1 MAHGRSDA
9 EFIRETRNVARFFS
23 EQRAIAWVALIAV
36 VAWGTYGYVNMPK
49 RKDPNIPVRIALAVT
64 EWPGVGAEKVE
75 QLVTRPIEETIAENS
90 RIHPASPSSFGI
102 KSLSLPGV
110 SIVQIQLD
118 EAVDD
123 VRREFSDINLKL
135 NALNPQL
142 PQGAGPVQFNSDF
155 GETAA
160 LMLTVAN
167 PPETPV
173 AIALRAD
180 AIRRLLTEIRSR
192 APPGPRVAV
201 VVCYAALVSPAIPS
215 RNRDLLARF
224 LVKRGLARDVR
235 PLAGPSFAG
244 LDFQTDLDA
253 AALSA
258 AIRRF
263 AREVLGAPSI
273 HPDAWAPAIIRDPA
287 ETEARL
293 AKVAGPRYTYRQL
306 DDATDLIQRALS
318 RVPFASTVS
327 RSGVLSE
334 QVTLEYSQAKLAAYG
349 VQPSNLKNILG
360 ARNITLAGGLL
371 TVDNL
376 NVTVDPSGEFKN
388 AREIGGVIITRD
400 ANGNA
405 VYLRDLVDTVRSY
418 QSPPSYLNYYTW
430 KDAGGQWHR
439 SPAITLSVQMR
450 SSEQIALFGRA
461 VDAALAEVAP
471 QLPPDL
477 ILARTSDQPRQ
488 VKENIDLFMTAL
500 YEAILLVV
508 LISLIGFWE
517 WRSALLIALSIP
529 ITLAMTFGAAFTL
542 GIELQ
547 QVSIATLIIALG
559 LLVDDPVVAG
569 DAIKRELGTGQ
580 PRAIAAW
587 LGPTKI
593 AQAILF
599 ATVTNIVAYLPYLL
613 LTGTTGDFLYSLPVV
628 MTCALVSSRLASMTF
643 VPLLGYYLLRTPK
656 RLDPPIEERRRRGFT
671 GVYYRIGVKVLKHRW
686 ISFLV
691 SLLFLAGGGA
701 IFARLPTSF
710 FPEDVQY
717 LSYIDLWLPNN
728 VSFAR
733 TDDLAQ
739 RATDIVREVAAEY
752 AAQHPGRDGQ
762 ARPVLKSVTTFVG
775 GGAPRFWYS
784 LTPEQ
789 RQNNYAQLVV
799 EVEDK
804 FDTPPLVAR
813 LQTAIAAKLDGAR
826 ADVRQLETNAVGIPV
841 QIRLSTGA
849 GVDPERSQA
858 NLAELRRLGDR
869 LTAIVR
875 DVPVAAGVRDDWGE
889 ESFVVKLAVD
899 PDRANLAGVT
909 NQDVAGSAAA
919 GISGTQV
926 AVLREGDKQIPVV
939 ARLRLDERANLS
951 DVQNLYVYSAQ
962 STQKAPLGLVASVHT
977 TLETQRIR
985 RMDHY
990 RTITVEGFPAPGF
1003 YPSEVMRAARP
1014 ALAAF
1019 TQGLPPGF
1027 QVTVSG
1033 AEAKQRHGFK
1043 ELAILLAISVAAI
1056 FIALV
1061 VQFNHAAKPLLV
1073 FAAVPYGATGA
1084 IAALWVMGAPFS
1096 FMAFLGITSLVGV
1109 IVSHVIVLFDFIEEN
1124 RVRGEPLQDSLLDA
1138 GIVRLRPVM
1147 ITVLATM
1154 FALVPLAVHGGPLWR
1169 PLCFAQIGGLALAT
1183 FIELLLVKVFYV
1195 IFVLDLKIVKWDA
1208 EPGAGG
1214 AEPVA
1219 SGTPG

>member
-1 MAHGRSDA
+1 MTHGRSDA
-9 EFIRETRNVARFFS
+9 EFIHDTHNVARFFT
-23 EQRAIAWVALIAV
+23 ERRAIAWVALVAV
-36 VAWGTYGYVNMPK
+36 VAWGIYGYVNMPK
-49 RKDPNIPVRIALAVT
+49 RKDPDIPVRIALVVT
-64 EWPGVGAEKVE
+64 QWPGVSAEKVE
-75 QLVTRPIEETIAENS
+75 QLVTRPIEEKIAENT
-90 RIHPASPSSFGI
+90 RIHPPTASDFGI

-118 EAVDD
+118 ESVND
-123 VRREFSDINLKL
+123 VRKEFSDINLKL
-135 NALNPQL
+135 NALNSQL
-142 PQGAGPVQFNSDF
+142 PQGAGPIQFNSDF

-160 LMLTVAN
+160 LMLTVAS
-167 PPETPV
+167 PPETLV

-180 AIRRLLTEIRSR
+180 AIRRALTEIRSR

-201 VVCYAALVSPAIPS
+201 VVCYSGLVGAAIP
-215 RNRDLLARF
+215 AREGERVGRY
-224 LVKRGLARDVR
+224 LVAQGLARDVR
-235 PLAGPSFAG
+235 PIQGPGYAG
-244 LDFQTDLDA
+244 LDVQTDLDDAALA
-253 AALSA
+253 AA
-258 AIRRF
+258 IGRY
-263 AREVLGAPSI
+263 ARDVLGAPSI

-287 ETEARL
+287 DTEAKL
-293 AKVAGPRYTYRQL
+293 TAVAGPRYTYREL
-306 DDATDLIQRALS
+306 DDATDLIQRALE
-318 RVPFASTVS
+318 RVPLAATVS
-327 RSGVLSE
+327 RSGVLDE

-360 ARNITLAGGLL
+360 ARNITLAGGVL

-405 VYLRDLVDTVRSY
+405 VYLRDLVDIVRSY

-430 KDAGGQWHR
+430 KDASGAWHR

-450 SSEQIALFGRA
+450 SSEQIAQFGQSI
-461 VDAALAEVAP
+461 DATLAELAL

-488 VKENIDLFMTAL
+488 VSENIDLFMTAL
-500 YEAILLVV
+500 YEAIILVV
-508 LISLIGFWE
+508 VISLIGFWE

-529 ITLAMTFGAAFTL
+529 TTLAMTFGAAYTL

-569 DAIKRELGTGQ
+569 DAIKRELGAGQ
-580 PRAIAAW
+580 PRSVAAW

-613 LTGTTGDFLYSLPVV
+613 LNGTTGDFLYSLPVV

-656 RLDPPIEERRRRGFT
+656 RLDPPIEERRKHGFT
-671 GVYYRIGVKVLKHRW
+671 GLYYRVGVKILKHRW

-691 SLLFLAGGGA
+691 SLVFLVAGGVM
-701 IFARLPTSF
+701 FARLPTSF

-717 LSYIDLWLPNN
+717 ISYIDLWLPNN

-733 TDDLAQ
+733 TDDVAR
-739 RATDIVREVAAEY
+739 RATQIVREVTSEY
-752 AAQHPGRDGQ
+752 AAEHPGRDGKP
-762 ARPVLKSVTTFVG
+762 RPVLKSVTTFVG

-789 RQNNYAQLVV
+789 RQNNYAQLVI
-799 EVEDK
+799 EVTDK
-804 FDTPPLVAR
+804 FDTPPLTAR
-813 LQTAIAAKLDGAR
+813 LRDAIATRLDGAR
-826 ADVRQLETNAVGIPV
+826 ADVRQLETNAVGIPI

-849 GVDPERSQA
+849 GVDPQRSLA

-869 LTAIVR
+869 LTAILR
-875 DVPVAAGVRDDWGE
+875 DVPIATGVRDDWGE

-899 PDRANLAGVT
+899 PDRANLAGIT
-909 NQDVAGSAAA
+909 NQDVAGSASG

-926 AVLREGDKQIPVV
+926 TVLREGDKQIPVV
-939 ARLRLDERANLS
+939 ARLRLGERANLS
-951 DVQNLYVYSAQ
+951 DVENLYVYSAQ
-962 STQKAPLGLVASVHT
+962 GTQNAPLGLVASVHT

-990 RTITVEGFPAPGF
+990 RTITVEGFPSDGF
-1003 YPSEVMRAARP
+1003 YPSEVMRSVRP
-1014 ALAAF
+1014 ALTAF
-1019 TQGLPPGF
+1019 TRSLPPGF

-1033 AEAKQRHGFK
+1033 AEAKQKHGFRQ
-1043 ELAILLAISVAAI
+1043 LGILLGISVAAI

-1061 VQFNHAAKPLLV
+1061 IQFNHAAKPLLV
-1073 FAAVPYGATGA
+1073 FAAVPYGAVGA
-1084 IAALWVMGAPFS
+1084 ITALWLMGAPFS

-1124 RVRGEPLQDSLLDA
+1124 RLRGEPLQDSLLDA

-1154 FALVPLAVHGGPLWR
+1154 FALVPLAIHGGPLWQ

-1208 EPGAGG
+1208 KPAAGVAAPAVAGSPG
-1214 AEPVA
+1214 
-1219 SGTPG
+1219 

>member
-1 MAHGRSDA
+1 MTYGRSDA
-9 EFIRETRNVARFFS
+9 EYIRETRNVARFFT
-23 EQRAIAWVALIAV
+23 ERRAIAWVALVAV
-36 VAWGTYGYVNMPK
+36 VAWGIYGYLNMPK
-49 RKDPNIPVRIALAVT
+49 RKDPDIPVRIALAVT
-64 EWPGVGAEKVE
+64 NWPGVSAEKVE
-75 QLVTRPIEETIAENS
+75 QLVTRPIEERIAENTS
-90 RIHPASPSSFGI
+90 IHPPSASSFGI
-102 KSLSLPGV
+102 KSISLPGV

-118 EAVDD
+118 ESVTD
-123 VRREFSDINLKL
+123 VRKEFSDINLKL
-135 NALNPQL
+135 NALNSQL
-142 PQGAGPVQFNSDF
+142 PQGAGPIQFNSDF

-160 LMLTVAN
+160 LMLTVAS

-173 AIALRAD
+173 AIDLRAD
-180 AIRRLLTEIRSR
+180 AIRRVLSEVRSG
-192 APPGPRVAV
+192 AQSGPRVSV
-201 VVCYAALVSPAIPS
+201 VVCYSGQLSGAIPV
-215 RNRDLLARF
+215 RGRDLVARY
-224 LVKRGLARDVR
+224 LVAHGLARDVR
-235 PLAGPSFAG
+235 PIQGPGFAG
-244 LDFQTDLDA
+244 LDIQTDLDDA
-253 AALSA
+253 TLAK
-258 AIRRF
+258 AIEKV
-263 AREVLGAPSI
+263 AYDVLGAPRI

-287 ETEARL
+287 ETEAKLL
-293 AKVAGPRYTYRQL
+293 AVAGPRYSYREL
-306 DDATDLIQRALS
+306 DDATDLIQRALE
-318 RVPFASTVS
+318 RVPLVSTVS
-327 RSGVLSE
+327 RSGVLNE
-334 QVTLEYSQAKLAAYG
+334 QVTLEYSQARLAAYG
-349 VQPSNLKNILG
+349 LQPSNLKNILA
-360 ARNITLAGGLL
+360 ARNITAAGGLL

-388 AREIGGVIITRD
+388 AGEIGGVIISRD

-405 VYLRDLVDTVRSY
+405 VYLRDLVDVVRSY

-430 KDAGGQWHR
+430 KDARGTWHR

-450 SSEQIALFGRA
+450 SSEQIAEFGRE
-461 VDAALAEVAP
+461 VDATLAVLGP

-488 VKENIDLFMTAL
+488 VRENIDLFMTAL
-500 YEAILLVV
+500 YEAIILVV
-508 LISLIGFWE
+508 AISLVGFWE

-529 ITLAMTFGAAFTL
+529 TTLAMTFGAAYTL

-569 DAIKRELGTGQ
+569 DAIKRELGAGQ
-580 PRAIAAW
+580 PRGVSAW

-628 MTCALVSSRLASMTF
+628 MTCALVSSRLVSMTF

-656 RLDPPIEERRRRGFT
+656 QLDPPIEERRRRGFT
-671 GVYYRIGVKVLKHRW
+671 GVYYRVGVKVLKHRW
-686 ISFLV
+686 ISLMV
-691 SLLFLAGGGA
+691 SLLFLAGGAA

-733 TDDLAQ
+733 TDELAQ
-739 RATDIVREVAAEY
+739 RATDIVRQVAAQY
-752 AAQHPGRDGQ
+752 AAEHPGRDGKP
-762 ARPVLKSVTTFVG
+762 RPVLKSVTTFVG

-789 RQNNYAQLVV
+789 RQDNYAQLVV

-804 FDTPPLVAR
+804 FDTPPLVAKLR
-813 LQTAIAAKLDGAR
+813 SAIAAKLDGAR
-826 ADVRQLETNAVGIPV
+826 ADVRQLETNAVGIPI

-849 GVDPERSQA
+849 GVDPRRSQA

-869 LTAIVR
+869 LTAILS
-875 DVPVAAGVRDDWGE
+875 DVPVATGVRDDWGE

-899 PDRANLAGVT
+899 PDRANLAGIT

-926 AVLREGDKQIPVV
+926 GTLRQGDKQIPIV
-939 ARLRLDERANLS
+939 AQLRFDERANLS
-951 DVQNLYVYSAQ
+951 DVENLYVYSAQ
-962 STQKAPLGLVASVHT
+962 GTQNVPLGLVASVRT

-985 RMDHY
+985 RMDHF
-990 RTITVEGFPAPGF
+990 RTITVEGFASEGY
-1003 YPSEVMRAARP
+1003 YPSEVMKRVRP
-1014 ALAAF
+1014 ALTAF
-1019 TQGLPPGF
+1019 THSLPAGF

-1033 AEAKQRHGFK
+1033 AEAKQKHGFK
-1043 ELAILLAISVAAI
+1043 QLGILLGISVAAI

-1061 VQFNHAAKPLLV
+1061 IQFNHAAKPLLV
-1073 FAAVPYGATGA
+1073 FAAVPYGAVGA
-1084 IAALWVMGAPFS
+1084 ITALWIMGAPFS
-1096 FMAFLGITSLVGV
+1096 FMAFLGIASLVGV

-1138 GIVRLRPVM
+1138 GIVRLRPVA

-1154 FALVPLAVHGGPLWR
+1154 FALIPLAIHGGPLWQ
-1169 PLCFAQIGGLALAT
+1169 PLCYAQIGGLALAT

-1208 EPGAGG
+1208 KPAAGD
-1214 AEPVA
+1214 AAPA
-1219 SGTPG
+1219 S

>member
-1 MAHGRSDA
+1 MTHGRSDA
-9 EFIRETRNVARFFS
+9 ELVRDTHNVARFFT
-23 EQRAIAWVALIAV
+23 EQRAIAWVVLVAV
-36 VAWGTYGYVNMPK
+36 LAWGIYGYVNMPK
-49 RKDPNIPVRIALAVT
+49 RKDPNIPVRLALAVT
-64 EWPGVGAEKVE
+64 NWPGVSAEKVE
-75 QLVTRPIEETIAENS
+75 QLVTRPIEERIAES
-90 RIHPASPSSFGI
+90 TRIHPASASAFGI

-110 SIVQIQLD
+110 SIIQIQLD

-123 VRREFSDINLKL
+123 VRKEFSDINLKL
-135 NALNPQL
+135 NALNAQL
-142 PQGAGPVQFNSDF
+142 PQGAGPIQFNSDF

-160 LMLTVAN
+160 LMLTVAS

-173 AIALRAD
+173 GIALRAD
-180 AIRRLLTEIRSR
+180 EIRRRLTEVRSR

-201 VVCYAALVSPAIPS
+201 VVSYAALVSPAVPS
-215 RNRDLLARF
+215 RASDLLARY
-224 LVKRGLARDVR
+224 LVARGLARDVR
-235 PLAGPSFAG
+235 PIEGPGFAG
-244 LDFQTDLDA
+244 LDIQTGLDDA
-253 AALSA
+253 AVSA
-258 AIRRF
+258 AIAQFSRD
-263 AREVLGAPSI
+263 VLGAPTI
-273 HPDAWAPAIIRDPA
+273 HPDAWAPALIRDPA
-287 ETEARL
+287 ETEAKL
-293 AKVAGPRYTYRQL
+293 TAVAGPRYTYREL
-306 DDATDLIQRALS
+306 DDATASIQRALE
-318 RVPFASTVS
+318 RVPLASTVS
-327 RSGVLSE
+327 RSGVLNE
-334 QVTLEYSQAKLAAYG
+334 QVTLEYSQAQLAAYG
-349 VQPSNLKNILG
+349 VQPSTLKNILG
-360 ARNITLAGGLL
+360 ARNITAAGGVL

-376 NVTVDPSGEFKN
+376 NVTVDPSGEFKG
-388 AREIGGVIITRD
+388 AQEIGGVIITRD

-405 VYLRDLVDTVRSY
+405 VYLRDLVDIVRSY

-430 KDAGGQWHR
+430 QDSAGKWHR

-450 SSEQIALFGRA
+450 SSKQIAEFGRA
-461 VDAALAEVAP
+461 VDAALAGLAAE
-471 QLPPDL
+471 LPPDL
-477 ILARTSDQPRQ
+477 VVARTSDQPRQ
-488 VKENIDLFMTAL
+488 VRENIDLFMTAL
-500 YEAILLVV
+500 YEAIILVV
-508 LISLIGFWE
+508 LISLVGFWE

-569 DAIKRELGTGQ
+569 DAIKRELGAGQ
-580 PRAIAAW
+580 SRAHAAW

-599 ATVTNIVAYLPYLL
+599 ATVTNIVAYLPFLL

-628 MTCALVSSRLASMTF
+628 MTCALVASRLASMTF

-671 GVYYRIGVKVLKHRW
+671 GVYYRVGVKVLKHRW
-686 ISFLV
+686 ISLAV
-691 SLLFLAGGGA
+691 SLVFLAGGGA

-733 TDDLAQ
+733 TDELAQ
-739 RATDIVREVAAEY
+739 RATGIVRDVAAEY
-752 AAQHPGRDGQ
+752 AAEQPGQDGKP
-762 ARPVLKSVTTFVG
+762 RPILKSVTAFVG

-813 LQTAIAAKLDGAR
+813 LRTAIAARLDGAR
-826 ADVRQLETNAVGIPV
+826 ADVRQLETNAVGIPI

-849 GVDPERSQA
+849 DSNPQHSQA
-858 NLAELRRLGDR
+858 NLAELRRLGER
-869 LTAIVR
+869 LTTIVR
-875 DVPVAAGVRDDWGE
+875 DVPIATGVRDDWGE

-899 PDRANLAGVT
+899 SDRANLAGIT

-919 GISGTQV
+919 GISGSQV

-939 ARLRLDERANLS
+939 ARLRIDERATLS
-951 DVQNLYVYSAQ
+951 DVENLYVYSA
-962 STQKAPLGLVASVHT
+962 SGTQNAPLGLVASVHT
-977 TLETQRIR
+977 DLETQRIR

-990 RTITVEGFPAPGF
+990 RTITVEGFPAGDL
-1003 YPSEVMRAARP
+1003 YPSEVMRDARP
-1014 ALAAF
+1014 AL
-1019 TQGLPPGF
+1019 TQFEKGLPPGF
-1027 QVTVSG
+1027 QVAISG
-1033 AEAKQRHGFK
+1033 AEAKQKDGFRQ
-1043 ELAILLAISVAAI
+1043 LAILLAISVAAI

-1073 FAAVPYGATGA
+1073 FAAVPYGAVGA

-1154 FALVPLAVHGGPLWR
+1154 FALVPLAIHGGPLWQ

-1195 IFVLDLKIVKWDA
+1195 IFVLDLKIVKWEA
-1208 EPGAGG
+1208 GPGAAQAAPAVAG
-1214 AEPVA
+1214 A
-1219 SGTPG
+1219 SG